1 MACETRG
8 LQGNRKVRQPA
19 TKIIPYALG
28 QRTGDTRIGR
38 VVDENN
44 PVEMLTMKGN
54 HSA

>member
-44 PVEMLTMKGN
+44 PVEKLTMKGN